1 MPAGVQTLVWQDSNL
16 SLQKSKLAGVQT
28 WVWQHGVQ
36 TWVWQ
41 SEWHTGPCYW
51 PIIWQVFGVSILR
64 AIKDDLENK
73 GIRVFVPNY
82 LAVDETDWVVFELA
96 MRIKDFCLEYLFNF

>member
-1 MPAGVQTLVWQDSNL
+1 MAPSCASLFRHFVGVLLLTCC
-16 SLQKSKLAGVQT
+16 
-28 WVWQHGVQ
+28 
-36 TWVWQ
+36 
-41 SEWHTGPCYW
+41 P
-51 PIIWQVFGVSILR
+51 P
-64 AIKDDLENK
+64 DLENK